1 MIVTLIL
8 DVYDYKLYLVMKILL
23 IFLIFVVF
31 LGAFFIVDSD
41 AYIGPPTPREHPSF
55 KEISLQIQIHN
66 SDGVLVAYLEPTNF
80 FLRNV
85 NMIHEFLD
93 TQENKTIIVIDGKN
107 YEQIEFEF
115 KHRIGKEGQRA
126 SYVIGWE
133 GIGVLSGEHNVFIS
147 DPDDTMTVSWKI
159 IRTIQ

>member
-1 MIVTLIL
+1 
-8 DVYDYKLYLVMKILL
+8 MKILL

-31 LGAFFIVDSD
+31 LGAFFIADSN
-41 AYIGPPTPREHPSF
+41 AYIGPPSLREDPSI
-55 KEISLQIQIHN
+55 KEISLQIQFHN
-66 SDGVLVAYLEPTNF
+66 SDGVLVAYMEPTNF

-93 TQENKTIIVIDGKN
+93 AEENKTIIVIDDQS

-115 KHRIGKEGQRA
+115 KHKVNSGGQKA
-126 SYVIGWE
+126 SYVVGWD
-133 GIGVLSGEHNVFIS
+133 GLGVLVGEHNVIIA
-147 DPDDTMTVSWKI
+147 DPDDTITVSWKI

>member
-1 MIVTLIL
+1 
-8 DVYDYKLYLVMKILL
+8 MKILL

-31 LGAFFIVDSD
+31 LGAFFIADSN
-41 AYIGPPTPREHPSF
+41 AYIGPSAPREDPSF
-55 KEISLQIQIHN
+55 KEISLQLQIRN
-66 SDGVLVAYLEPTNF
+66 SDGVLVAYMEPTNF

-93 TQENKTIIVIDGKN
+93 AQEDKTIIVIDGKN

-115 KHRIGKEGQRA
+115 KHKVNSGGQKA
-126 SYVIGWE
+126 SYVVGWE
-133 GIGVLSGEHNVFIS
+133 GLGVLVSEYNVFIA

-159 IRTIQ
+159 IRIIQ